1 MNWVQWLRDGIST
14 PLWRRF
20 SLCPSSVIEKI
31 SYNTRF
37 SRRILDRHPLPRTS
51 RGWIYFRLLPFMEK
65 ISLIMRFSCQ
75 FFLSSPP
82 PRNNRVCNYFF
93 ILLTF
98 MEKISLMTRFS
109 RQFFFSP
116 PPQRENRVFNF
127 FFFVIRNSLNLDGTY
142 FLNKRIL
149 VSIFDFAP
157 PCPPRENRVCN
168 SLPKLNTRH

>member
-1 MNWVQWLRDGIST
+1 MTYLHLLIFHKFKCFFEMSKNFDLMHQFFASRYPMNWVQWLRDGIST

-31 SYNTRF
+31 SYITRF

-82 PRNNRVCNYFF
+82 PRDNRVCNYFF

-109 RQFFFSP
+109 RQFFFLP
-116 PPQRENRVFNF
+116 P
-127 FFFVIRNSLNLDGTY
+127 L
-142 FLNKRIL
+142 
-149 VSIFDFAP
+149 
-157 PCPPRENRVCN
+157 
-168 SLPKLNTRH
+168 TR